1 MKNISLLFLVSTLF
15 IGLTTT
21 STKVLAQELALSDSA
36 NISLLTATPGEEV
49 YAHYGHTAIRVCD
62 PVQKFDLV
70 FNYGLFDFNSPNF
83 LYRFVK
89 GETDYICGA
98 GDYRDFL
105 IEYQLSNRGIQEQ
118 VLNLHKAEKERIW
131 QALVKNIQPE
141 NRTYRY
147 NFFYNNCATKPRDL
161 ITENLNGRLE
171 YRMHGRYKTL
181 RGEIHHFT
189 ANHPWTQ
196 LGIDFLIGA
205 DADKTAGLKSQQFA
219 PTLLAESFNHAY
231 IVGDSSEMRPLV
243 LETRQTVSID
253 PESIDS
259 PSHLPN
265 PMLVF
270 WLLFG
275 AIAALS
281 LYEFV
286 RFKQFQAITAILY
299 GLYGLVGSLIAFM
312 VLFSV
317 HPATDNNYL
326 LLWLNP
332 FHLIFAIGMI
342 FGTFRR
348 KVVLPYLAINLI
360 LQFLALAGLFL
371 LPQQLHPAMLPML
384 LILLCRTILGT
395 HQQARKRKKIQ

>member
-1 MKNISLLFLVSTLF
+1 MKNIFKIALATVLFSCLSTAF
-15 IGLTTT
+15 
-21 STKVLAQELALSDSA
+21 SKALAQELSLSDSA

-49 YAHYGHTAIRVCD
+49 YAHYGHTAIRISD
-62 PVQKFDLV
+62 PIQNFDLV

-83 LYRFVK
+83 LFRFVK

-105 IEYQLSNRGIQEQ
+105 IEYQLSNRGIKEQ
-118 VLNLHKAEKERIW
+118 VLNLNKAEKERIW

-147 NFFYNNCATKPRDL
+147 NFFYNNCSTKPRDL
-161 ITENLNGRLE
+161 IAENVEGRLE
-171 YRMHGRYKTL
+171 YRMQGRYKTL
-181 RGEIHHFT
+181 RDEIHYFT

-196 LGIDFLIGA
+196 FGIDLLIGA
-205 DADKTAGLKSQQFA
+205 DADKNAGLKSQQFA
-219 PTLLAESFNHAY
+219 PTLLAESFDRAY

-253 PESIDS
+253 PELIETSTHFPS
-259 PSHLPN
+259 PQ
-265 PMLVF
+265 LVF

-275 AIAALS
+275 AIAALTI
-281 LYEFV
+281 YEFV
-286 RFKQFQAITAILY
+286 RFKQFQAVTAILY
-299 GLYGLVGSLIAFM
+299 GFYGLIGSIIAFM

-332 FHLIFAIGMI
+332 FHLILAIGMI
-342 FGTFRR
+342 FGGFRR

-360 LQFLALAGLFL
+360 FQLLALAGLFI
-371 LPQQLHPAMLPML
+371 LPQQLHPAMLPL
-384 LILLCRTILGT
+384 LLMLLCRTILGT
-395 HQQARKRKKIQ
+395 HQQLRKRKRIQ